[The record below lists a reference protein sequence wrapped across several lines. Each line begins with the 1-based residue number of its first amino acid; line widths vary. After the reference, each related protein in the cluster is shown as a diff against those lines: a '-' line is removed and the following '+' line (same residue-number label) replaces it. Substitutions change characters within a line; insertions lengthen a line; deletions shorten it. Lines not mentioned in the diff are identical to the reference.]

1 MLSKYLAP
9 GIKAEAQLQWSDTDR
24 KWAELDADYQSQ
36 VYVTKLQAIL
46 SDEELLITMPMDGT
60 REYAIPPGYEVNMVF
75 YAKQGLFQCLCK
87 VKAVLKENNVH
98 LLLITVASN
107 LRKIQRREYFR
118 FSCALE
124 LASRELSAE
133 ERTALHQERDYSLS
147 KEMPLRRSVI
157 VDLSG
162 GGMRFM
168 STQKYQ
174 VGSFIY
180 CGYQLS
186 VKGVSKQYEL
196 VGQVLDVKPKEGA
209 THIFEHRVQFVN
221 MPERT
226 REEIIMIIFELERQN
241 RTLKK

>member
-9 GIKAEAQLQWSDTDR
+9 GIKAEAQLQWLDTGM
-24 KWAELDADYQSQ
+24 KLTESEADYQSK

-46 SDEELLITMPMDGT
+46 SDEEILITMPMDGT
-60 REYAIPPGYEVNMVF
+60 REYSIPAGYEINIDF
-75 YAKQGLFQCLCK
+75 YAKQGIFQCLCK
-87 VKAVLKENNVH
+87 VKSVIKENNVH
-98 LLLITVASN
+98 LLLLTVISN
-107 LRKIQRREYFR
+107 LRKIQRREYYR

-124 LASRELSAE
+124 LASRELSPE
-133 ERTALHQERDYSLS
+133 ERAALDQKRGYSLS

-168 STQKYQ
+168 SSEKYQ
-174 VGSFIY
+174 VGSYIY
-180 CGYQLS
+180 CGYQLN

-196 VGQVLDVKPKEGA
+196 VGQVLDAKKKEGMSNVY
-209 THIFEHRVQFVN
+209 EHRIQFVN

-226 REEIIMIIFELERQN
+226 REEIIKIIFELERQN